1 MVALEDLVVE
11 QEEEHLSVVKVQV
24 MILQL
29 THLKVTLEELK
40 VLVVLLI
47 KGELEVELQLQGK
60 QDNLDLE
67 ELEAQVHLTILM
79 DQLQHTLVAAVVEA
93 IQVLQE
99 DLVVQVEVVQ
109 ELVTLM
115 QHQEQLTLAVVEV
128 ELVGQIQE
136 QRDLEELVD
145 LV

>member
-1 MVALEDLVVE
+1 
-11 QEEEHLSVVKVQV
+11 
-24 MILQL
+24 
-29 THLKVTLEELK
+29 
-40 VLVVLLI
+40 VVLLI

-60 QDNLDLE
+60 QDNLELE
-67 ELEAQVHLTILM
+67 ELEVQVHQIQSLVQM
-79 DQLQHTLVAAVVEA
+79 FHTLVVAVVEA

-128 ELVGQIQE
+128 ELVGLLLAQQ
-136 QRDLEELVD
+136 DLEEQVD
-145 LV
+145 QEL

>member
-1 MVALEDLVVE
+1 M
-11 QEEEHLSVVKVQV
+11 
-24 MILQL
+24 
-29 THLKVTLEELK
+29 
-40 VLVVLLI
+40 VLLI

-67 ELEAQVHLTILM
+67 ELEVQVHLTILM

-115 QHQEQLTLAVVEV
+115 QHQEQPTLAVVAV
-128 ELVGQIQE
+128 ELVDLLLAHQ
-136 QRDLEELVD
+136 DLEELVD